1 MTRQVSTLNVLAS
14 SQQPKAS
21 RQNNNIALNRLINLT
36 STMMRKQ
43 LQSMIRNY
51 YNNDTPISQSQ
62 HPSHSLLSGQAIY
75 HLDHL
80 MIHLITSWS
89 KHPHDHLVTPSQTEW
104 SSSRSSQ
111 HRHPAKLLLLTIST
125 YKSPISHSVIVSV
138 DRTAWPSTNLCP
150 WPRTRLSIH

>member
-1 MTRQVSTLNVLAS
+1 MATLRLRYYTCSMLAAEQLVAAEYFQQRNNDEVGELHSAGTLAGTRSSSHERTPQQTIKQSRQHLQSGMTRQVSTLNVLAS

-62 HPSHSLLSGQAIY
+62 HPSHSWLSGQVIY

-80 MIHLITSWS
+80 
-89 KHPHDHLVTPSQTEW
+89 VTTSQTE
-104 SSSRSSQ
+104 
-111 HRHPAKLLLLTIST
+111 
-125 YKSPISHSVIVSV
+125 
-138 DRTAWPSTNLCP
+138 
-150 WPRTRLSIH
+150 